1 VILCHTEAPG
11 AEREVKKS
19 GSQKEAAMR
28 VHHPASELVREEEQR
43 SFFSLAETVS
53 GMSGPIFNQ
62 CQHRKAPLPI
72 RLGSAAA
79 ALFVISLSFAIHP
92 LISWAQ
98 ENASVTDPHAL
109 YKQPGVPIEQRVQ
122 DLLSRMTLEEK
133 VRQLDLYSGATALVD
148 VHTDGTH
155 AAATAHFLPDKAQAL
170 WGDLGVGA
178 IHDLNPTP
186 EQANAIQA
194 WVLAHNRLGIPVLF
208 TEEGLH
214 GFDSGTVFPAPIGL
228 SATWN
233 PGLVRNVGAAIA
245 AEARATGVGM
255 ILAPVV
261 DLAREPRWGRVEED
275 YGEDPYL
282 TGQLGL
288 AYVQGAQGE
297 SLNSDHSVVSE
308 PKHFAGH
315 GSPEGGTNTSPVHIG
330 ERELRSVML
339 KSFEPAIRDGKA
351 MGVMAAYHEIDGI
364 PITADPFLLK
374 KILREEWG
382 FQGFVLSDLGAI
394 QRLYNVH
401 HVAATQEEAVCLAIK
416 SGVDM
421 QFYDFSHEVFQKAL
435 VNCTRD
441 GSLPQPDLDRAVG
454 SVLRV
459 KFALGL
465 FDHPMTDPGL
475 KARANRSQE
484 HLDLSLD
491 AARQSLT
498 LLKNDGHL
506 LPLSKSTKRI
516 AVIGPNADIARYGD
530 YENESNGVHISMLAG
545 IRALVPQATVEYDMG
560 KDIAAAAAKAQTAD
574 VVILGLGEWQGISG
588 EGFDRSNLSLPGNQE
603 QLLEAVVAAGKPVV
617 LVLENGR
624 PLTIG
629 WAKEHVP
636 AILEAWYPGEF
647 GGKAI
652 AETLFGDNNPAGRLT
667 ITFPRSVGQLPD
679 FYNFD
684 PSRTHKYVDDDGAP
698 LFPFGFGL
706 SYTSFRYDN
715 LSVRSPA
722 SGSGGEILVTV
733 DVTNDG
739 DRQGEEVAQLYV
751 REDVG
756 SVETPDRSLK
766 GFSRIALN
774 PGETKNVTFRIPQSQ
789 LAVWNTE
796 SKWKVEAGKYTL
808 WVGGSSQ
815 ASLTAKFVISR

>member
-1 VILCHTEAPG
+1 
-11 AEREVKKS
+11 VK
-19 GSQKEAAMR
+19 
-28 VHHPASELVREEEQR
+28 
-43 SFFSLAETVS
+43 
-53 GMSGPIFNQ
+53 
-62 CQHRKAPLPI
+62 
-72 RLGSAAA
+72 RLGSGRDVAAWVQNPHSGLGVAGQQRSSFRIAGTSARTARPVSNPFAGRKASLPAHLPGAAAA
-79 ALFVISLSFAIHP
+79 ALFVSLLFALHP
-92 LISWAQ
+92 ATSGAQ
-98 ENASVTDPHAL
+98 GRARETDSGAL
-109 YKQPGVPIEQRVQ
+109 YKQPGVSVERRVQ
-122 DLLSRMTLEEK
+122 DLLGRMSLEEK

-148 VHTDGTH
+148 VHTDETH
-155 AAATAHFLPDKAQAL
+155 AASTAHFLPDKAQAL
-170 WGDLGVGA
+170 LGGLGVGA

-186 EQANAIQA
+186 EQANAIQT

-208 TEEGLH
+208 IEEGLH
-214 GFDSGTVFPAPIGL
+214 GFDTGTVFPVPIGL

-233 PGLVRNVGAAIA
+233 PGLVQNIGAAIA

-255 ILAPVV
+255 ILAPVL

-288 AYVQGAQGE
+288 AYVRGAQGE
-297 SLNSDHSVVSE
+297 TLESDHNVVAE

-339 KSFEPAIRDGKA
+339 KPFEPAIRDGKA

-374 KILREEWG
+374 KILRQEWD
-382 FQGFVLSDLGAI
+382 FHGFVLSDLGAI

-401 HVAATQEEAVCLAIK
+401 HVAATPEEAVCLAIK

-435 VNCTRD
+435 VNCIRE
-441 GSLPQPDLDRAVG
+441 GSLPHSDLDRAVG

-465 FDHPMTDPGL
+465 FDHPFTDPGL
-475 KARANRSQE
+475 RARTYRSQA
-484 HLDLSLD
+484 HLDLTLE
-491 AARQSLT
+491 AARQSMT
-498 LLKNDGHL
+498 LLKNEGHL
-506 LPLSKSTKRI
+506 LPLSKSIRKI

-530 YENESNGVHISMLAG
+530 YEKESNGAHISLLDG
-545 IRALVPQATVEYDMG
+545 IRALVPEATVEFDAG
-560 KDIAAAAAKAQTAD
+560 KDIATAAATARNAD
-574 VVILGLGEWQGISG
+574 VVILGLGEWQGVSG
-588 EGFDRSNLSLPGNQE
+588 EGFDRTDIGLPGNQE

-629 WAKEHVP
+629 WAREHVP

-706 SYTSFRYDN
+706 SYTSFRYDH
-715 LSVRSPA
+715 LVVHGPTA
-722 SGSGGEILVTV
+722 GSDGEVQVTV
-733 DVTNDG
+733 YVTNDG
-739 DRQGEEVAQLYV
+739 SRRGEEVAQLYV

-756 SVETPDRSLK
+756 SVETPDRALK

-789 LAVWNTE
+789 LAVWNAE
-796 SKWKVEAGKYTL
+796 SEWKVEAGNYTI

-815 ASLTAKFVISR
+815 ASLTAQFVISR

>member
-1 VILCHTEAPG
+1 MLGLITDEC
-11 AEREVKKS
+11 
-19 GSQKEAAMR
+19 
-28 VHHPASELVREEEQR
+28 
-43 SFFSLAETVS
+43 
-53 GMSGPIFNQ
+53 Q
-62 CQHRKAPLPI
+62 CRKAPFPLRLPGAVAASFI
-72 RLGSAAA
+72 VSFLIAVHPAIAWTQGHVPATGS
-79 ALFVISLSFAIHP
+79 
-92 LISWAQ
+92 
-98 ENASVTDPHAL
+98 DDL
-109 YKQPGVPIEQRVQ
+109 YKQPKAPIERRVE

-148 VHTDGTH
+148 AHTDGTH
-155 AAATAHFLPDKAQAL
+155 AAATAHFLPDKAQDI
-170 WGDLGVGA
+170 WGNLGVGA

-186 EQANAIQA
+186 EQANAIQK

-208 TEEGLH
+208 IEEGLH
-214 GFDSGTVFPAPIGL
+214 GFDTGTVFPAPIGL
-228 SATWN
+228 AATWN
-233 PGLVRNVGAAIA
+233 PKVVQKVGAAIA

-255 ILAPVV
+255 ILAPVL

-288 AYVQGAQGE
+288 AYVAGAQGE
-297 SLNSDHSVVSE
+297 TLDSDHNVVSE
-308 PKHFAGH
+308 PKHFAAH

-374 KILREEWG
+374 KILRQEWG

-401 HVAATQEEAVCLAIK
+401 HVAATPQEAVCLAIQ

-421 QFYDFSHEVFQKAL
+421 QFYDFEQEVFQKAL
-435 VNCTRD
+435 IDCAREGT
-441 GSLPQPDLDRAVG
+441 LPQSDLDRAVK

-475 KARANRSQE
+475 RARTYRSQA
-484 HLDLSLD
+484 HLDLTLE
-491 AARQSLT
+491 AARQSMT

-516 AVIGPNADIARYGD
+516 AVIGPNADVARYGD
-530 YENESNGVHISMLAG
+530 YENESNGAHIGILDG
-545 IRALVPQATVEYDMG
+545 IRALVPQAAVEFDNG
-560 KDIAAAAAKAQTAD
+560 KDIEAATTKAKAAD
-574 VVILGLGEWQGISG
+574 VVILGLGEWQGVSG
-588 EGFDRSNLSLPGNQE
+588 EGFDRTDLGLSGNQE
-603 QLLEAVVAAGKPVV
+603 QLLEAVVAAGKPVIV
-617 LVLENGR
+617 VLENGR

-647 GGKAI
+647 GGRAI

-667 ITFPRSVGQLPD
+667 VTFPRSVGQLPD

-684 PSRTHKYVDDDGAP
+684 PSRTHKYVDDDGAV

-706 SYTSFRYDN
+706 SYTAFRYDH
-715 LSVRSPA
+715 LAVQTPA
-722 SGSGGEILVTV
+722 SGSDGQILVTV

-739 DRQGEEVAQLYV
+739 DRQGEEVAQMYV
-751 REDVG
+751 RQDVG

-766 GFSRIALN
+766 GFSRIVLN
-774 PGETKNVTFRIPQSQ
+774 PQETKQVLFRIPQEQ
-789 LAVWNTE
+789 LAVWNAE
-796 SKWKVEAGKYTL
+796 GKWAVEAGQYTL
-808 WVGGSSQ
+808 WVGGSSL
-815 ASLTAKFVISR
+815 ASLTTKFVIHR

>member
-1 VILCHTEAPG
+1 MRFGSHLAFTFAALWITSMAFAAHSGQARTQGAFPTTDPNALYRQPG
-11 AEREVKKS
+11 A
-19 GSQKEAAMR
+19 
-28 VHHPASELVREEEQR
+28 
-43 SFFSLAETVS
+43 
-53 GMSGPIFNQ
+53 
-62 CQHRKAPLPI
+62 
-72 RLGSAAA
+72 
-79 ALFVISLSFAIHP
+79 
-92 LISWAQ
+92 
-98 ENASVTDPHAL
+98 
-109 YKQPGVPIEQRVQ
+109 PIERRVE
-122 DLLSRMTLEEK
+122 DLLSRMTLEEE
-133 VRQLDLYSGATALVD
+133 VRQLDLYSGATTLMD

-155 AAATAHFLPDKAQAL
+155 AAATAHFLPDKAHAIF
-170 WGDLGVGA
+170 GDLGVGA

-186 EQANAIQA
+186 EQANAIQG

-208 TEEGLH
+208 IEEGLH
-214 GFDSGTVFPAPIGL
+214 GFDTGTVFPAPIGL
-228 SATWN
+228 AATWN
-233 PGLVRNVGAAIA
+233 PAIVQKVGAAIA

-255 ILAPVV
+255 ILAPVL
-261 DLAREPRWGRVEED
+261 DLARDPRWGRVEED

-288 AYVQGAQGE
+288 AYVRGAQGE
-297 SLNSDHSVVSE
+297 TLDTDHNVVSE

-330 ERELRSVML
+330 ERELRTVML
-339 KSFEPAIRDGKA
+339 KSFEPAFRDGKA

-374 KILREEWG
+374 KILRQEWG
-382 FQGFVLSDLGAI
+382 FQGFVLSDLGAV
-394 QRLYNVH
+394 QRLYTVH
-401 HVAATQEEAVCLAIK
+401 RVAATPKDAVCLAIK

-421 QFYDFSHEVFQKAL
+421 QFYDFAHEVFQQAL
-435 VNCTRD
+435 IDCARE
-441 GSLPQPDLDRAVG
+441 GSLPKADLDRAVR

-459 KFALGL
+459 KFSLGL

-475 KARANRSQE
+475 RARTYRSPA
-484 HLDLSLD
+484 HLDLTLE
-491 AARQSLT
+491 AARQSMT
-498 LLKNDGHL
+498 LLKNDGDL

-516 AVIGPNADIARYGD
+516 AVIGPNAEVARYGD
-530 YENESNGVHISMLAG
+530 YENESNGARVGMLAG
-545 IRALVPQATVEYDMG
+545 IRALVPLATVEFDSG
-560 KDIAAAAAKAQTAD
+560 KDIGAAIAKARAAD

-588 EGFDRSNLSLPGNQE
+588 EGFDRTDLGLPGNQE
-603 QLLEAVVAAGKPVV
+603 QLLEAVVAAGKPVI

-647 GGKAI
+647 GGRAI

-667 ITFPRSVGQLPD
+667 VTFPRSVGQLPD

-706 SYTSFRYDN
+706 SYTSFRYDH
-715 LSVRSPA
+715 LAVQTPA
-722 SGSGGEILVTV
+722 PGSNGEILVTV
-733 DVTNDG
+733 DITNVG
-739 DRQGEEVAQLYV
+739 DRQGDEVVQLYV
-751 REDVG
+751 RQDVG

-766 GFSRIALN
+766 AFSRIVLN
-774 PGETKNVTFRIPQSQ
+774 PHEAKHVIFRIPQDQ
-789 LAVWNTE
+789 LAVWNAE
-796 SKWKVEAGKYTL
+796 GNWAVEAGQYTL

-815 ASLTAKFVISR
+815 ASLTTKFVIHR

>member
-1 VILCHTEAPG
+1 M
-11 AEREVKKS
+11 REVKKLSS
-19 GSQKEAAMR
+19 GRDVAICVQGLPLKLVTVASLLIASLIFALHPETAWTQER
-28 VHHPASELVREEEQR
+28 VPA
-43 SFFSLAETVS
+43 
-53 GMSGPIFNQ
+53 
-62 CQHRKAPLPI
+62 
-72 RLGSAAA
+72 
-79 ALFVISLSFAIHP
+79 
-92 LISWAQ
+92 
-98 ENASVTDPHAL
+98 TDSSAL
-109 YKQPGVPIEQRVQ
+109 YKQAGAPVEQRVE

-148 VHTDGTH
+148 VHTDETH

-186 EQANAIQA
+186 EQANVIQA
-194 WVLAHNRLGIPVLF
+194 WVLAHNRLGIPVF
-208 TEEGLH
+208 FIEEGLH
-214 GFDSGTVFPAPIGL
+214 GFDTGTVFPVPIGL

-233 PGLVRNVGAAIA
+233 PGLVQNVGAAIA

-288 AYVQGAQGE
+288 AYVRGVQGE
-297 SLNSDHSVVSE
+297 SLSSDHNVVSE

-374 KILREEWG
+374 KVLRQEWG

-401 HVAATQEEAVCLAIK
+401 NVAATPKDAVCLAIK

-421 QFYDFSHEVFQKAL
+421 QFYDFDHEVFQKAL
-435 VNCTRD
+435 IDCARE
-441 GSLPQPDLDRAVG
+441 GSLPGSDLDRAVK

-465 FDHPMTDPGL
+465 FDHPMTDPAL
-475 KARANRSQE
+475 LARTYRSQP
-484 HLDLSLD
+484 HLDLTLE
-491 AARQSLT
+491 AARQSMT

-516 AVIGPNADIARYGD
+516 AVIGPNADVALYGD
-530 YENESNGVHISMLAG
+530 YEKESNGVHISILAG
-545 IRALVPQATVEYDMG
+545 IRALLPQAAVDFDAG
-560 KDIAAAAAKAQTAD
+560 KDIAAATAKAKAAD

-588 EGFDRSNLSLPGNQE
+588 EGFDRTDLGLPGNE
-603 QLLEAVVAAGKPVV
+603 KQLLEAVVAVGKPVV

-647 GGKAI
+647 GGQAI
-652 AETLFGDNNPAGRLT
+652 AETLFGDNNPAGHLT
-667 ITFPRSVGQLPD
+667 ITFPRNVGQLPD

-698 LFPFGFGL
+698 LFPFGFGM
-706 SYTSFRYDN
+706 SYTSFRYDH
-715 LSVRSPA
+715 LAVQSPA
-722 SGSGGEILVTV
+722 PGSDGEILVTA

-739 DRQGEEVAQLYV
+739 GRQGEEVAQLYV

-796 SKWKVEAGKYTL
+796 SEWKVEAGTYTV

-815 ASLTAKFVISR
+815 ASLTTKFVLSR

>member
-1 VILCHTEAPG
+1 MCLQGSASEIGNGEEQSLFFRAAHAISKMAPFPG
-11 AEREVKKS
+11 NAV
-19 GSQKEAAMR
+19 AALL
-28 VHHPASELVREEEQR
+28 VVTVLFAVHPAVTRAQGR
-43 SFFSLAETVS
+43 VPVTGS
-53 GMSGPIFNQ
+53 G
-62 CQHRKAPLPI
+62 
-72 RLGSAAA
+72 
-79 ALFVISLSFAIHP
+79 
-92 LISWAQ
+92 
-98 ENASVTDPHAL
+98 AL
-109 YKQPGVPIEQRVQ
+109 YKLPGEPIERRVE

-133 VRQLDLYSGATALVD
+133 VRQLDLYSGATALMD
-148 VHTDGTH
+148 AHTDDTH
-155 AAATAHFLPDKAQAL
+155 AAATAHFLPDKAKAM

-186 EQANAIQA
+186 EQANAIQE

-208 TEEGLH
+208 IEEGLH
-214 GFDSGTVFPAPIGL
+214 GFDTGTVFPAPIGL
-228 SATWN
+228 AATWN
-233 PGLVRNVGAAIA
+233 PGIVQKVGGAIA

-255 ILAPVV
+255 ILGPVV

-282 TGQLGL
+282 TGQMGL

-297 SLNSDHSVVSE
+297 TLDSDHSVVSE

-339 KSFEPAIRDGKA
+339 KSFEPAIREGKA

-364 PITADPFLLK
+364 PIAADPFLLK
-374 KILREEWG
+374 KILRQEWG

-401 HVAATQEEAVCLAIK
+401 HVAATPQEAACLAIQ

-421 QFYDFSHEVFQKAL
+421 QFYDFEHEVFQKAL
-435 VNCTRD
+435 IDCAREGT
-441 GSLPQPDLDRAVG
+441 LPQSDLDRAVK

-475 KARANRSQE
+475 KARAYRSQA
-484 HLDLSLD
+484 HLDSSLE
-491 AARQSLT
+491 AARQSMT
-498 LLKNDGHL
+498 LLKNDGHI
-506 LPLSKSTKRI
+506 LPLSKSTKKI
-516 AVIGPNADIARYGD
+516 AVIGPNADVARYGD

-545 IRALVPQATVEYDMG
+545 IRALVPQATVEYDAG
-560 KDIAAAAAKAQTAD
+560 KDIAAATAKAKAAD

-588 EGFDRSNLSLPGNQE
+588 EGFDRSDLNLPGNQE
-603 QLLEAVVAAGKPVV
+603 ELLEAVVAAGKPVV

-647 GGKAI
+647 GGRAI

-684 PSRTHKYVDDDGAP
+684 PSRTHKYVDNDGAP

-706 SYTSFRYDN
+706 SYTTFHYDHLAVN
-715 LSVRSPA
+715 APA
-722 SGSGGEILVTV
+722 PGSNEAIVATV

-739 DRQGEEVAQLYV
+739 DRPGEEVAQLYV
-751 REDVG
+751 RQEVG
-756 SVETPDRSLK
+756 SVETPDRSLQ
-766 GFSRIALN
+766 GFSRIVLN
-774 PGETKNVTFRIPQSQ
+774 PQETKRVTFRIPQDQ

-796 SKWKVEAGKYTL
+796 GKWKVEAGQFTL
-808 WVGGSSQ
+808 WVGGSSL
-815 ASLTAKFVISR
+815 ASLTTKFVIHR